1 MPIPVSATE
10 VLDREF
16 LGIRSLLIQLA
27 AALDRIDR
35 AEGSVAADP
44 RCLQIRRSL
53 DRLTQNAAGRAEG
66 VEMLFS
72 LPYDEKE
79 DGRRLQQRAG
89 PP

>member
-1 MPIPVSATE
+1 MANPASATE

-27 AALDRIDR
+27 AALDRVDR
-35 AEGSVAADP
+35 ADGSVDTDP
-44 RCLQIRRSL
+44 RWLQIRRSL
-53 DRLTQNAAGRAEG
+53 DRLSSNAAGRAEG

-72 LPYDEKE
+72 LPFDEKD
-79 DGRRLQQRAG
+79 DGRRLPPRVG